1 MNRFKLHTIANNI
14 LKEIEHDGTNKTIST
29 LVKVFAEELKD
40 PFASS
45 IDEFLESKQAADKN
59 DGGEN
64 NKQEEKE
71 EKEEKEESGESG
83 ESGESKESDHPQEQA
98 EEELEEEAI
107 DYQKPEE
114 SDNPQEQAE
123 EELEEEA
130 IDYQKPEEVDHP
142 QEQAEEELE
151 EEAIDYQE
159 PEESD
164 HPQEQVEDELQEQ
177 TEDATEDAEENKGG
191 IEKEMDSIRD
201 KRDSE
206 VESSLK
212 RLGNEISKRGHQHLA
227 NRFIAASSDGLIGIL
242 NDLLMKEILI
252 KDTIENYSYLTNFK
266 ATAKIG
272 LVQKDNILFLQKQIV
287 SLGGKPTTQRL
298 LIPNVKGIHV
308 TLAKYKKRI
317 AADYTAAIQFLGDS
331 SDYLTLKT
339 TLQKIVHLR

>member
-45 IDEFLESKQAADKN
+45 IDEFLENKQAADKN

-71 EKEEKEESGESG
+71 ESGESG
-83 ESGESKESDHPQEQA
+83 ESVESKES
-98 EEELEEEAI
+98 
-107 DYQKPEE
+107 
-114 SDNPQEQAE
+114 
-123 EELEEEA
+123 
-130 IDYQKPEEVDHP
+130 DHP